1 MLNSSDIDRGD
12 YFEHSIFDTD
22 LTGPTEREIKE
33 ILASVMREQGINLNV
48 DFGFSISVIWGVE
61 NER

>member
-12 YFEHSIFDTD
+12 YVEHSIFDTD
-22 LTGPTEREIKE
+22 LTGPTEREIKK
-33 ILASVMREQGINLNV
+33 ILADVMRDQGINLNV

-61 NER
+61 NV

>member
-1 MLNSSDIDRGD
+1 MLNTSEIDRGD
-12 YFEHSIFDTD
+12 YVEHSIFDSD

-33 ILASVMREQGINLNV
+33 ILADVMREQGINLNV
-48 DFGFSISVIWGVE
+48 DFGFSISVIWGVQ